1 MKAAATAAGDA
12 VRHRRTRRHRVHFPS
27 ALGMEFEI
35 NSAGGRFEPELRD
48 YVKCRQ
54 EELDELEAD
63 SKRVV
68 RAWRR
73 GGGGGE
79 DAEVIWEQFRQGACC
94 GGEVVEL
101 SPQVFE
107 GSHTQVGGGVRLQ
120 GVGEGNCSRGE
131 GEGVKLREAD
141 LLDRSFDLFAEDIHR
156 TLTRSRGKARV
167 IGVVFSIFCIILF
180 ICILMSFLILNQF

>member
-1 MKAAATAAGDA
+1 
-12 VRHRRTRRHRVHFPS
+12 
-27 ALGMEFEI
+27 MEFEI

-94 GGEVVEL
+94 GGERVVEL

-107 GSHTQVGGGVRLQ
+107 GSHTQGGGGVRLQ
-120 GVGEGNCSRGE
+120 GVGGNCSRGGD
-131 GEGVKLREAD
+131 GEGVKLEEAD